1 MLYLL
6 DYGAGNVASLAN
18 SVRKLGYEF
27 KWVQTPEDID
37 KADRILFPGVGAFGS
52 AMAGLRK
59 RGFVEPLK
67 AYIASGRPYMGICI
81 GMQALFEESDESPE
95 DKGLGIIPAKVG
107 RFSSADKSVP
117 CMGYNGA
124 TERRDI
130 GDEGREAYGLG
141 DGGDSYYFV
150 HSYRVDATQPG
161 VEDWSLTWT
170 QYGDEKYVSSVQ
182 KGNVFGTQFHPE
194 KSGAAGLAVVEA
206 WLRST
211 DPTKGG
217 KGMLDTSVKPL
228 RPITDVDADLV
239 RKGFTK
245 RIVACLDVRAND
257 DGDLVVTKG
266 DQYDVRE
273 ADDSATTADEH
284 ASGAP
289 EESAATSPSAP
300 VAETTL
306 PTSTSTVSSDPSAP
320 PPAKRQR
327 QVRNLGKPV
336 DLARRYY
343 AEGADEV
350 AFLNI
355 TSFRSCPLHD
365 QPMLDVI
372 RQAAETVFV
381 PLTIGGGIRDTTDPD
396 GTSRSALEVAGTYFR
411 CGADK
416 VSIGSDAVFAVEELL
431 AADGAKSGK
440 SGIEQISYAYG
451 AQAVV
456 VSFDPKRVYA
466 ASLDD
471 IPAVH
476 RPSAVDL
483 SAPLASTPDTP
494 LRADLGPK
502 GEQFCWYQC
511 TVRGGRETR
520 DIDVVQLAQGVEKL
534 GAGEILLNSVDKDGS
549 KSGFDCRLVD
559 LVRRSV
565 GIPVVASSG
574 AGKVDDFSEVF
585 AVTDVEAALAA
596 GIFHRKEVPIED
608 VKAHLVKEG
617 VKVRRV

>member
-18 SVRKLGYEF
+18 SVRKLGFEF
-27 KWVQTPEDID
+27 KWVQTPEDIE

-67 AYIASGRPYMGICI
+67 AYIKSGRPYMGICI
-81 GMQALFEESDESPE
+81 GMQALFEDSLESPDE
-95 DKGLGIIPAKVG
+95 KGLGIIPAQVG
-107 RFSSADKSVP
+107 RFSSEDKSVP
-117 CMGYNGA
+117 CMGWNGA

-130 GDEGREAYGLG
+130 GAQGREAYGLG
-141 DGGDSYYFV
+141 DGGESYYFV

-170 QYGDEKYVSSVQ
+170 QYGDEKYVSAVQ

-194 KSGAAGLAVVEA
+194 KSGPAGLAVVEA
-206 WLRST
+206 WLTAT
-211 DPTKGG
+211 DPSKGG

-228 RPITDVDADLV
+228 RPSEDVDADLV

-257 DGDLVVTKG
+257 QGDLVVTKG

-273 ADDSATTADEH
+273 ADEPTPADGD

-289 EESAATSPSAP
+289 EESAETSPSAP

-306 PTSTSTVSSDPSAP
+306 PIASTISSDPSAP

-365 QPMLDVI
+365 QPMLDVV

-431 AADGAKSGK
+431 AAGGEKTGK
-440 SGIEQISYAYG
+440 TGIETISYAYG
-451 AQAVV
+451 NQAVV

-466 ASLDD
+466 AELDD
-471 IPAVH
+471 IPAAH

-483 SAPLASTPDTP
+483 SAPLPSSPDTP
-494 LRADLGPK
+494 LRADLGPN
-502 GEQFCWYQC
+502 GERFCWYQC

-549 KSGFDCRLVD
+549 KAGFDCRLVD

-574 AGKVDDFSEVF
+574 AGKVQDFSEVF
-585 AVTDVEAALAA
+585 KVTGVEAALAA

-608 VKAHLVKEG
+608 VKQHLVDEG
-617 VKVRRV
+617 VKVRRA